1 MNLAIK
7 QPNFSKEEKSSG
19 FIYLGILYSKIKEY
33 KLASDC
39 YHQGLELMINE
50 NFKYHN
56 NFKQAIEAF
65 IINEDIER
73 AKFWL
78 TNLIQ
83 RQSYD
88 KKFKKL
94 AVLEKKVQ

>member
-1 MNLAIK
+1 MIK
-7 QPNFSKEEKSSG
+7 
-19 FIYLGILYSKIKEY
+19 
-33 KLASDC
+33 
-39 YHQGLELMINE
+39 E

-56 NFKQAIEAF
+56 NLKQAIEAL
-65 IINEDIER
+65 IINKDIER

>member
-1 MNLAIK
+1 MYYAVAFFTNR
-7 QPNFSKEEKSSG
+7 SG
-19 FIYLGILYSKIKEY
+19 IGSIRIY
-33 KLASDC
+33 
-39 YHQGLELMINE
+39 
-50 NFKYHN
+50 
-56 NFKQAIEAF
+56 AF
-65 IINEDIER
+65 IKNEDFER

-83 RQSYD
+83 YQSYD

>member
-33 KLASDC
+33 KLTSDC
-39 YHQGLELMINE
+39 NHQGLELMINE

-56 NFKQAIEAF
+56 NLKQAIEVF

-88 KKFKKL
+88 KKFKNL
-94 AVLEKKVQ
+94 LY

>member
-1 MNLAIK
+1 
-7 QPNFSKEEKSSG
+7 
-19 FIYLGILYSKIKEY
+19 
-33 KLASDC
+33 
-39 YHQGLELMINE
+39 MINE
-50 NFKYHN
+50 NFKCHN
-56 NFKQAIEAF
+56 NFKQAIEACK
-65 IINEDIER
+65 INEDIER

>member
-33 KLASDC
+33 KLTSDY

-56 NFKQAIEAF
+56 NLKQAIEAL